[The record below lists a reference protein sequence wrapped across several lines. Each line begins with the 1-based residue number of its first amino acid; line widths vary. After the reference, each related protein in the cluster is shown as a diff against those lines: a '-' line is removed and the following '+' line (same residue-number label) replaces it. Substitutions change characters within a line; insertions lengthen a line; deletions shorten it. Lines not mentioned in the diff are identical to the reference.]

1 MKRLFLAIAL
11 DEDLGRR
18 LARVAPG
25 FEDECGPLAV
35 HDEDDLHLTLSFLGE
50 VDEGDVPGVIRSA
63 AEEFRG
69 LFAPELQLT
78 GELEMLPLGSMQPR
92 ALTAVVSEVVDGAG
106 RLHALRNRAQQVALS
121 RRCAAYRGDRRRE
134 FRPHVTLAR
143 LTEAPPQ
150 PHGELDSGLVRT
162 WTGAEVALYESIA
175 DRADG
180 GRRYRQLESWGLAI
194 APH

>member
-25 FEDECGPLAV
+25 FEEECGPLTA
-35 HDEDDLHLTLSFLGE
+35 HEEEDLHLTLSFLGE
-50 VDEGDVPGVIRSA
+50 VEEEDVPGVIRSA
-63 AEEFRG
+63 GEEFRG

-78 GELEMLPLGSMQPR
+78 GALELLPAGSSQPR

-121 RRCAAYRGDRRRE
+121 RRCPAYRGDRRRE

-143 LTEAPPQ
+143 LSGAPPA
-150 PHGELDSGLVRT
+150 PPGDLDSGVVRT
-162 WTGAEVALYESIA
+162 WTGAEVALYESLPERTA
-175 DRADG
+175 GD
-180 GRRYRQLESWGLAI
+180 RRYRQLVSWGLAVT
-194 APH
+194 PS